1 MLFSLCWELVLAL
14 GSIIADHLFD
24 TENAPE
30 WIWFT
35 VIALAVIPA
44 AVILGVVVGKWIC
57 SIVSVKKG
65 KFNVKDS
72 VDIFD
77 NQISYWVMLSNAYTD
92 MLLEDINGT
101 NSEKEFLYREGC
113 YYNNKS
119 MQAIYAM
126 KSNFDKIFSM
136 DPQKVKEDSLV
147 DMERLFNILR
157 VMKEQQDRLD
167 ATVSEI
173 SSEGIKR
180 QRELNE
186 KYMDDLM
193 RFVKDL
199 NESNEKS
206 RIKTFKWDEN

>member
-1 MLFSLCWELVLAL
+1 
-14 GSIIADHLFD
+14 
-24 TENAPE
+24 
-30 WIWFT
+30 
-35 VIALAVIPA
+35 
-44 AVILGVVVGKWIC
+44 
-57 SIVSVKKG
+57 
-65 KFNVKDS
+65 
-72 VDIFD
+72 
-77 NQISYWVMLSNAYTD
+77 
-92 MLLEDINGT
+92 
-101 NSEKEFLYREGC
+101 
-113 YYNNKS
+113 
-119 MQAIYAM
+119 M

-136 DPQKVKEDSLV
+136 DPQKVKKDSLV

-193 RFVKDL
+193 KFVKDL